1 MLFCFILH
9 GFAFDYTDENGVTW
23 TCSTTSEYDEET
35 ATYKDYATLTGASN
49 YGAEVVVP
57 EKVYDGETAY
67 TVDKLYNTFQN
78 STITKVTLPKDSII
92 IDGAFE
98 SCSNLKEVIN
108 SQYIKKCRNSAF
120 EHTNLTT
127 IDLSGCKFVHGFN
140 GCKNLE
146 SVILKVCKT
155 IEKVSFQNC
164 PKLKS
169 LGETSSVTEIGDGAF
184 GGCSSLQSIDLQN
197 CIFFSIATGYGGTFN
212 GCTSLKTV
220 ILPKTL
226 TEIPVCFFSGCS
238 ALTSFD
244 FSNITSIGRSAFE
257 GTGLTSVVIPASV
270 KDIEDNTF
278 KNCNNL
284 KSVDLGNIN
293 SIGESA
299 FEGTGLTSVV
309 IPASVK
315 DIAGDAFKN
324 CNNLKSVDLG
334 NINSIGYSA
343 FEGTG
348 LTSVVI
354 PASVRNIASNTFK
367 NCNNLKSVDLGNIN
381 SIGGNAFKNCNNLK
395 SVDLGNINTI
405 GSSAFEGTGLTNV
418 VIPASV
424 QDIADNTFKN
434 CNNLKSVDLGNINT
448 IGSSAFEGCNIDS
461 ITIPA
466 TISSIGNNA
475 FPGINYITINA
486 TKVPSLGSSFERN
499 AVVLVPEEALN
510 AYKTADVWKDFA
522 GQIFA
527 IGTKLDYD
535 VKTTAQDNAPGLLQQ
550 LDKNNLN
557 NIVSLKV
564 SGTINGYDIMLFR
577 NKMDNLHH
585 LDLSDADIVAN
596 PYEYYEGC
604 CSEDSVLGANAFNG
618 VKHLISIKIPKSIK
632 KIGDNA
638 FNSCSVRDVIFQEK
652 QNIEIEERAFNSS
665 DIANINLPI
674 GSKLGEWCF
683 AWCNKIQNIILPEAL
698 EIIPDN
704 CFFQSS
710 LSSVSIPSSV
720 KIIKRNAFNEC
731 RLDSVSLPGLTYI
744 GDYAFAYNHNLKE
757 LRVPSTL
764 EKIDDGAFSGCNL
777 EKVYAYTVLPISI
790 SQGTFSNFSNIA
802 LYVPTQSVDNY
813 YLNTQWSQ
821 FKEIHE
827 FNEPYKYFYLDKEF
841 TLEDKRFDGTPDI
854 DIKEDGGLKVDG
866 KDNQEAGDVT
876 IKGDGDKGNS
886 GTLITDGNLNAKK
899 MRFDISVSDNKWY
912 FFSFPFD
919 IKLSDTKAPG
929 EYKWKMYDGSIRA
942 DQGSG
947 GWVNLPDNEEWLKQ
961 GKGYIFQTNKAGTLT
976 LKVTK
981 EKFGQLDAN
990 NIMKELDVFPSGNNF
1005 DASWNFIGNPQ
1016 TSYYN
1021 VNDLGYEAPITVW
1034 NGNSYEAVRPGDD
1047 DYTLHPFQ
1055 AFFVQKPTAS
1065 STIEFKAEDRLT
1077 KTGSEIRAQETKARR
1092 LARGFVPSRMII
1104 NLNVSDGSLSDK
1116 TRVVF
1121 NDKKS
1126 RNYEMDCDAAKFMTL
1141 TQAPQLYSVE
1151 GKGTKFAINE
1161 RPMGSVQL
1169 GFTAKKSG
1177 TFTISAVRMDQP
1189 MLLKDNVAGITIDLT
1204 NGDYEFTSEAGT
1216 FNKRFL
1222 LTPNSSVTSIADVVK
1237 KTGVNILPTE
1247 EGIQI
1252 NGCNGKNV
1260 DVYNL
1265 NGAQVASSN
1274 SDGILR
1280 LSAGVYIVK
1289 VNGMSTKVM
1298 VK

>member
-1 MLFCFILH
+1 MKRFFTLTLMLFCFILH

-23 TCSTTSEYDEET
+23 TCNSSYSEYDQET
-35 ATYKDYATLTGASN
+35 STYKHYATLTGASN

-57 EKVYDGETAY
+57 EKIYDGETAY
-67 TVDKLYNTFQN
+67 TVKGLDNTFKN
-78 STITKVTLPKDSII
+78 SEVITKVILPKDSITI
-92 IDGAFE
+92 ETAF
-98 SCSNLKEVIN
+98 SNCYNLAEVVN
-108 SQYIKKCRNSAF
+108 SQYITKCCMGAF
-120 EHTNLTT
+120 EYTSLTS
-127 IDLSGCKFVHGFN
+127 IDLSNCKYVGGFD
-140 GCKNLE
+140 
-146 SVILKVCKT
+146 
-155 IEKVSFQNC
+155 
-164 PKLKS
+164 
-169 LGETSSVTEIGDGAF
+169 SSKK
-184 GGCSSLQSIDLQN
+184 
-197 CIFFSIATGYGGTFN
+197 
-212 GCTSLKTV
+212 LKTV
-220 ILPKTL
+220 ILKACNTIEQRAFVNCTNLVSLGETASITSIGSEAFNGCESLSSIDLSNCSSWPYASIFGNCKNLKEIKLPSTL
-226 TEIPVCFFSGCS
+226 TEIPNYLFCGCTG
-238 ALTSFD
+238 LTSFD
-244 FSNITSIGRSAFE
+244 FTNITKIGSSAFE

-270 KDIEDNTF
+270 KDIADNTF

-293 SIGESA
+293 SIG
-299 FEGTGLTSVV
+299 
-309 IPASVK
+309 
-315 DIAGDAFKN
+315 
-324 CNNLKSVDLG
+324 
-334 NINSIGYSA
+334 
-343 FEGTG
+343 
-348 LTSVVI
+348 
-354 PASVRNIASNTFK
+354 
-367 NCNNLKSVDLGNIN
+367 
-381 SIGGNAFKNCNNLK
+381 
-395 SVDLGNINTI
+395 
-405 GSSAFEGTGLTNV
+405 SSAFEG
-418 VIPASV
+418 S
-424 QDIADNTFKN
+424 
-434 CNNLKSVDLGNINT
+434 
-448 IGSSAFEGCNIDS
+448 NIDS
-461 ITIPA
+461 LTIPA
-466 TISSIGNNA
+466 TISSIGYNA
-475 FPGINYITINA
+475 FPEINYITINA
-486 TKVPSLGSSFERN
+486 TKVPSLGSSFGQN
-499 AVVLVPEEALN
+499 VVVLVPEEALN

-527 IGTKLDYD
+527 IGAKLDYD

-550 LDKNNLN
+550 LDRNNLN

-564 SGTINGYDIMLFR
+564 SGTINSYDIMLFR

-596 PYEYYEGC
+596 PYEYYQGNCTQDSILGNYAFSELDKLITVKCPKSVKQIYGAFKNCNNLRSVVLPEQLEYIGKEEDWGSGNGPFSNCVNLKNIIFNGCKEIGNNTFNGCSAIQQINIPEGVTRIG
-604 CSEDSVLGANAFNG
+604 ENAFYGCRSLESIIIPNG
-618 VKHLISIKIPKSIK
+618 VETIEMSAFESCDNLRKISFPPSLKTI
-632 KIGDNA
+632 NRFA
-638 FNSCSVRDVIFQEK
+638 FRYC
-652 QNIEIEERAFNSS
+652 
-665 DIANINLPI
+665 
-674 GSKLGEWCF
+674 
-683 AWCNKIQNIILPEAL
+683 
-698 EIIPDN
+698 
-704 CFFQSS
+704 SS
-710 LSSVSIPSSV
+710 LDSI
-720 KIIKRNAFNEC
+720 
-731 RLDSVSLPGLTYI
+731 SLPGLNSI
-744 GDYAFAYNHNLKE
+744 GDEAFNGCTNLLE

-764 EKIDDGAFSGCNL
+764 EKIEDGAFSDCNL
-777 EKVYAYTVLPISI
+777 EKIYAYTVLPISI
-790 SQGTFSNFSNIA
+790 SQNTFDNFSSIS

-1274 SDGILR
+1274 SDGMLR

>member
-1 MLFCFILH
+1 MKRFFTLTLMLFCFILH

-23 TCSTTSEYDEET
+23 TCSATYDESF
-35 ATYKDYATLTGASN
+35 AKLTGASN

-57 EKVYDGETAY
+57 ERVYDGETAY
-67 TVDKLYNTFQN
+67 TVNSLYDTFTN
-78 STITKVTLPKDSII
+78 SEVITKVTLPKNSIEI
-92 IDGAFE
+92 YGAF
-98 SCSNLKEVIN
+98 CNCHNLTEVIN
-108 SQYIKKCRNSAF
+108 SQYITTCHGSAF
-120 EHTNLTT
+120 ESTSLTS
-127 IDLSGCKFVHGFN
+127 IDLSNCKYVAGFDY
-140 GCKNLE
+140 CKKLKTA
-146 SVILKVCKT
+146 ILKVCET
-155 IEKVSFQNC
+155 IDVRAFADCTN
-164 PKLKS
+164 LVS
-169 LGETSSVTEIGDGAF
+169 LGETASVTSIGGSAFDG
-184 GGCSSLQSIDLQN
+184 CESLASIDLSN
-197 CIFFSIATGYGGTFN
+197 CSSWPYASIFGNCKNLNEI
-212 GCTSLKTV
+212 K
-220 ILPKTL
+220 LPSTL
-226 TEIPVCFFSGCS
+226 TEIPPALFCGCTG
-238 ALTSFD
+238 LTSFD
-244 FSNITSIGRSAFE
+244 FTNIT
-257 GTGLTSVVIPASV
+257 
-270 KDIEDNTF
+270 K
-278 KNCNNL
+278 
-284 KSVDLGNIN
+284 
-293 SIGESA
+293 IGESA
-299 FEGTGLTSVV
+299 FAGSGLKEL
-309 IPASVK
+309 I
-315 DIAGDAFKN
+315 
-324 CNNLKSVDLG
+324 L
-334 NINSIGYSA
+334 
-343 FEGTG
+343 
-348 LTSVVI
+348 
-354 PASVRNIASNTFK
+354 
-367 NCNNLKSVDLGNIN
+367 
-381 SIGGNAFKNCNNLK
+381 
-395 SVDLGNINTI
+395 
-405 GSSAFEGTGLTNV
+405 
-418 VIPASV
+418 
-424 QDIADNTFKN
+424 
-434 CNNLKSVDLGNINT
+434 
-448 IGSSAFEGCNIDS
+448 
-461 ITIPA
+461 PA
-466 TISSIGNNA
+466 TITSIGNNA
-475 FPGINYITINA
+475 FNGIDYITINA
-486 TKVPSLGSSFERN
+486 TKVPTLGGSFGQN

-527 IGTKLDYD
+527 IGAKLDYD

-550 LDKNNLN
+550 LDRNNLN

-632 KIGDNA
+632 RIGSQA
-638 FNSCSVRDVIFQEK
+638 FYQSSIRDVSFQEK
-652 QNIEIEERAFNSS
+652 QNIEIGYYAFAWS
-665 DIANINLPI
+665 DVVNINLPI
-674 GSKLGEWCF
+674 GSTLEEGCLAF
-683 AWCNKIQNIILPEAL
+683 CDKIRNIIFPEKL
-698 EIIPDN
+698 EIIPN
-704 CFFQSS
+704 RCFYHSS
-710 LSSVSIPSSV
+710 IISTSIPSSV
-720 KIIKRNAFNEC
+720 KRIEGEAFDRC
-731 RLDSVSLPGLTYI
+731 ALDSISLPGLTYI
-744 GDYAFAYNHNLKE
+744 GSRAFSSNPNLKE

-764 EKIDDGAFSGCNL
+764 EKIEDGAFSDCNL

-790 SQGTFSNFSNIA
+790 SQNTFDNFSNTA

-1092 LARGFVPSRMII
+1092 LTRGFVPSRMII

-1222 LTPNSSVTSIADVVK
+1222 LTPNSSVTSIADVMK

-1274 SDGILR
+1274 SDGMLR

>member
-1 MLFCFILH
+1 MGCKELTN
-9 GFAFDYTDENGVTW
+9 FDF
-23 TCSTTSEYDEET
+23 TS
-35 ATYKDYATLTGASN
+35 
-49 YGAEVVVP
+49 
-57 EKVYDGETAY
+57 
-67 TVDKLYNTFQN
+67 
-78 STITKVTLPKDSII
+78 ITK
-92 IDGAFE
+92 
-98 SCSNLKEVIN
+98 
-108 SQYIKKCRNSAF
+108 
-120 EHTNLTT
+120 
-127 IDLSGCKFVHGFN
+127 
-140 GCKNLE
+140 
-146 SVILKVCKT
+146 
-155 IEKVSFQNC
+155 
-164 PKLKS
+164 
-169 LGETSSVTEIGDGAF
+169 
-184 GGCSSLQSIDLQN
+184 
-197 CIFFSIATGYGGTFN
+197 
-212 GCTSLKTV
+212 
-220 ILPKTL
+220 
-226 TEIPVCFFSGCS
+226 
-238 ALTSFD
+238 
-244 FSNITSIGRSAFE
+244 
-257 GTGLTSVVIPASV
+257 
-270 KDIEDNTF
+270 
-278 KNCNNL
+278 
-284 KSVDLGNIN
+284 
-293 SIGESA
+293 IGESA
-299 FEGTGLTSVV
+299 FESTGLKEITL
-309 IPASVK
+309 PATK
-315 DIAGDAFKN
+315 EIENYAFRY
-324 CNNLKSVDLG
+324 CYNLTKVDFP
-334 NINSIGYSA
+334 NVTTIGVSA
-343 FEGTG
+343 FEGAG
-348 LTSVVI
+348 L
-354 PASVRNIASNTFK
+354 K
-367 NCNNLKSVDLGNIN
+367 
-381 SIGGNAFKNCNNLK
+381 
-395 SVDLGNINTI
+395 
-405 GSSAFEGTGLTNV
+405 ELT
-418 VIPASV
+418 
-424 QDIADNTFKN
+424 
-434 CNNLKSVDLGNINT
+434 L
-448 IGSSAFEGCNIDS
+448 
-461 ITIPA
+461 PA
-466 TISSIGNNA
+466 TITSLGEKAFDNND
-475 FPGINYITINA
+475 IDNVTINA
-486 TKVPSLGSSFERN
+486 TKVPLPGCSFGKN

-510 AYKTADVWKDFA
+510 AYKAADVWKDFA

-527 IGTKLDYD
+527 IGAKLDYD
-535 VKTTAQDNAPGLLQQ
+535 IKTTALDNAPGLLQV
-550 LDKNNLN
+550 LDRDSLS
-557 NIVSLKV
+557 NIVTLKV

-577 NKMDNLHH
+577 NKMNNLHH
-585 LDLSDADIVAN
+585 LDLSDAEIVAN
-596 PYEYYEGC
+596 PYEYYEGYAT
-604 CSEDSVLGANAFNG
+604 ENDVLGEYTF
-618 VKHLISIKIPKSIK
+618 S
-632 KIGDNA
+632 
-638 FNSCSVRDVIFQEK
+638 R
-652 QNIEIEERAFNSS
+652 
-665 DIANINLPI
+665 INNLT
-674 GSKLGEWCF
+674 S
-683 AWCNKIQNIILPEAL
+683 IILPKNLKEIRSFAFDYCSNLNKVTFPNNQAFKLVGQNIFCGCYLLKEITLPDGL
-698 EIIPDN
+698 EYIPTG
-704 CFFQSS
+704 CFQVCGLKHVDFPPS
-710 LSSVSIPSSV
+710 L
-720 KIIKRNAFNEC
+720 KRIEGDAFYGC
-731 RLDSVSLPGLTYI
+731 DLDSLNLPGVTYI
-744 GDYAFAYNHNLKE
+744 QGDAFKSNRNLKE

-764 EKIDDGAFSGCNL
+764 EKIEEGAFSDCGL

-790 SQGTFSNFSNIA
+790 SQNTFDNFSNIA

-1274 SDGILR
+1274 SDGMLR